1 VEGCRFFPLLALAAL
16 LAPPVDALDREKLL
30 TQYSRSLWTQQHGL
44 PQDSVHGIAQTSD
57 GYLWIGTAE
66 GLARFD
72 GYEFVSY
79 DRDRGGLPS
88 NSITAL
94 TATPDGSLWIGT
106 PSGLVLHKGSTFRT
120 FTTRDGLPDNAI
132 SAVRLDPSGNLWI
145 AAGLFLSRYRD
156 GRFQNFAPSEQLP
169 LRSVRDVAIDRHGA
183 VWVTGLGGVARWKG
197 GHFEHIMRAEA
208 LGSSLPHK
216 LLIDRQDRVWL
227 AGSQGLVMRD
237 PAGAIRRYG
246 TAQGLPDY
254 QVRTVLEDSDG
265 NVWAG
270 TYGGLA
276 RLKGDRFESLADARS
291 RERALVFS
299 LLEDRERNLW
309 VGTNGGLMRFRDDIF
324 TVYGVPEGLPSD
336 VPNSVLEDRDGRI
349 WIGFQNSGLMLF
361 SGGERR
367 VYTVADGLPTNEI
380 LSLRQSRNGDLLLGT
395 QAGLAWMSGNR
406 FRTYRPPDPLSRTAV
421 NDALEDRQG
430 RLWLATPS
438 GLGKLEQGRFHV
450 EIPGAALI
458 SAAFGVIAEG
468 RDGSIWAGTL
478 GRGLWRWRNGRTEHF
493 TTDHGL
499 GSNGIRSIYED
510 SSGVLWVGTFGGG
523 LSVRV
528 QDRFVSITTKA
539 GLLSNNVLHI
549 TDDGKQLWL
558 STTRGI
564 CSVSKQQLLNFA
576 AGRTS
581 NLTPE
586 NFGVQDGLRS
596 AQSGPSHP
604 VAGGGTRTS
613 DGRLWFPTSQGL
625 AVLAPPFRRPLRTPP
640 PVHIQEI
647 RVSENGRV
655 QVRFHAIHLRAPEQV
670 EYSYTLDGVD
680 ADWVPSGN
688 RRVIDYSAV
697 SPGKYPLHVRASLPG
712 GVTSERIEMLE
723 VKPLYYQTFWFRAL
737 MAAVAA
743 GLILMIYRMRINHVR
758 DRFQLVLNERARLAR
773 EIHDTLA
780 QGFSGIASQLDAVA
794 LCMSSDPDSARRH
807 LELARKMAR
816 HSMTEARRAVMD
828 LRSSVL
834 EGRDLAEAL
843 KVGALAWAA
852 PAGVPVELDVSS
864 PQKQLPQEMEQNL
877 LRIAQEAVTN
887 AAKHARAS
895 RVCVKLHS
903 DQQNLYLRVADDGKG
918 FNVSDGLNA
927 FEGHFGLVGMQER
940 TQRMRG
946 LFRVESEPDEGTL
959 IEVMVPLP

>member
-1 VEGCRFFPLLALAAL
+1 MLASTA
-16 LAPPVDALDREKLL
+16 DALDRTKLL

-72 GYEFVSY
+72 GYDFVAY
-79 DRDRGGLPS
+79 DRDHGGLPS

-94 TATPDGSLWIGT
+94 TATPDGSLWVGT
-106 PSGLVLHKGSTFRT
+106 PNGLVLHKGSTFRT

-132 SAVRLDPSGNLWI
+132 SAVRQDGLGNLWI

-156 GRFQNFAPSEQLP
+156 GRFQNFAPAKELP
-169 LRSVRDVAIDRHGA
+169 LRSVRDVAIDRHGS
-183 VWVTGLGGVARWKG
+183 VWVTGLGGVARWTG
-197 GHFEHIMRAEA
+197 RNFEHMIKAEA
-208 LGSSLPHK
+208 LGPSLPHK
-216 LLIDRQDRVWL
+216 LLIDRADRVWL
-227 AGSQGLVMRD
+227 GGSQGLLMRE
-237 PAGAIRRYG
+237 PSGAIHRYG
-246 TAQGLPDY
+246 TAQGLPDD

-265 NVWAG
+265 NIWAG
-270 TYGGLA
+270 TYGGIA
-276 RLKGDRFESLADARS
+276 RLEGNRFESFAGAQS
-291 RERALVFS
+291 RERDLVFS
-299 LLEDRERNLW
+299 LLEDREKNLW
-309 VGTNGGLMRFRDDIF
+309 VGTNGGLTRFRDDIF

-336 VPNSVLEDRDGRI
+336 VPNSVLEDRSGRL

-361 SGGERR
+361 SGGQRR
-367 VYTVADGLPTNEI
+367 VYTTADGLPANEI
-380 LSLRQSRNGDLLLGT
+380 LSLRESRNGDLLLGT
-395 QAGLAWMSGNR
+395 QAGLAWMSGDR

-421 NDALEDRQG
+421 NDALDDRSG
-430 RLWLATPS
+430 RLWLATPN
-438 GLGKLEQGRFHV
+438 GLGRLENGRFVV
-450 EIPGAALI
+450 EIPGAPLI

-478 GRGLWRWRNGRTEHF
+478 GRGLWRWKDGQSEHF
-493 TTDHGL
+493 TTERGL
-499 GSNGIRSIYED
+499 ASNGIRSIYED
-510 SSGVLWVGTFGGG
+510 SNGVLWVGTFGGG
-523 LSVRV
+523 LSVRM
-528 QDRFVSITTKA
+528 QDRFVSFTTKA
-539 GLLSNNVLHI
+539 GLMSNNVLHI

-564 CSVSKQQLLNFA
+564 CSIQKKQLLDFA
-576 AGRTS
+576 AGKISR
-581 NLTPE
+581 LTPE

-625 AVLAPPFRRPLRTPP
+625 AVLAPPFRRPALSPP
-640 PVHIQEI
+640 PVHIQEM

-655 QVRFHAIHLRAPEQV
+655 QIRFHAVHLRAPEQV
-670 EYSYTLDGVD
+670 EYSYKLEGVD
-680 ADWVPSGN
+680 EDWVPSGN
-688 RRVIDYSAV
+688 RRVIDYSAI
-697 SPGKYPLHVRASLPG
+697 SPGKYPFHVRASLPG
-712 GVTSERIEMLE
+712 GVTSERVEMLQ
-723 VKPLYYQTFWFRAL
+723 VDPRFYQTFWFRAL
-737 MAAVAA
+737 MVALAA
-743 GLILMIYRMRINHVR
+743 GLVLLAYRMRMNHVR

-780 QGFSGIASQLDAVA
+780 QGFSGIASQLDAVVMCLGSNGEA
-794 LCMSSDPDSARRH
+794 ARQH

-852 PAGVPVELDVSS
+852 PSGLPVELDVAS
-864 PQKQLPQEMEQNL
+864 PHKQLPQEIEQNL

-887 AAKHARAS
+887 ATKHAHAS
-895 RVCVKLHS
+895 RVSVKLHS
-903 DQQNLYLRVADDGKG
+903 DHRNLYLRVADDGRG
-918 FNVSDGLNA
+918 FNVSEGLNA
-927 FEGHFGLVGMQER
+927 FDGHFGLVGMQER
-940 TQRMRG
+940 AQRMRG
-946 LFRVESEPDEGTL
+946 QFRVESQPDGGTL
-959 IEVMVPLP
+959 VEVMVPLP